1 MEQEQ
6 RGKNILMPL
15 RQVDWLVV
23 WKIYHYPYF
32 FWMYAVLSL
41 VTRFLICRHLNSGA
55 PIKTWFLSSA
65 ASLLIVPAVPFLAVP
80 AFALAAI
87 AVGKVAVYS
96 LLMALP
102 IALSVGLF
110 AGLVDGILL
119 RVLLREAVGRK
130 RMWLLFG
137 MNLVVTHCC
146 GWVRGRPHVGLPS
159 ENHRTGGWLA
169 LTGHFTQIPPGK
181 ADECN

>member
-1 MEQEQ
+1 MGEEQ

-55 PIKTWFLSSA
+55 PIKTWFFSST

-80 AFALAAI
+80 AFALAAT
-87 AVGKVAVYS
+87 AVGKVAAYS

-110 AGLVDGILL
+110 AGLVDGMLL

-137 MNLVVTHCC
+137 MNLAVTLAAVGFVVALMLAYPPKIIALMD
-146 GWVRGRPHVGLPS
+146 GWR
-159 ENHRTGGWLA
+159 
-169 LTGHFTQIPPGK
+169 
-181 ADECN
+181 